1 MIALWLARQFLRNK
15 DAARLE
21 LDGFGHGCQGI
32 GIIRDKGDMGLA
44 APVYP
49 FVPTQNGAAD
59 FLVGIQQQ
67 SEKFL
72 SLTSAVTAQ
81 RSDVIS

>member
-1 MIALWLARQFLRNK
+1 VDSNRGSFEYNGLAKGVIALWLARQFLRNK

-32 GIIRDKGDMGLA
+32 GINRDKGDMGLA

-49 FVPTQNGAAD
+49 FVPT
-59 FLVGIQQQ
+59 
-67 SEKFL
+67 
-72 SLTSAVTAQ
+72 
-81 RSDVIS
+81 